1 MAKGMKTFTLKVP
14 NRELYRIVKRLDG
27 KVGPHFTSSGVALVK
42 YSPDELCED
51 VEDVRLVT
59 LGTRDRVR
67 TTHNFSPRADGR
79 TDVMIELEV
88 SLLKG
93 GNMSVDINLALWT
106 VTYMAIESAYLEGKG
121 AEFVADPAASLISS

>member
-1 MAKGMKTFTLKVP
+1 MARGMKTFTLKVP
-14 NRELYRIVKRLDG
+14 SKELYRIVKRLDD
-27 KVGPHFTSSGVALVK
+27 KVGPHFPSGNVALFK

-59 LGTRDRVR
+59 MGTKDRVR

-106 VTYMAIESAYLEGKG
+106 ITYMAIESAYLEGRG
-121 AEFVADPAASLISS
+121 VEPIPDAVAS

>member
-1 MAKGMKTFTLKVP
+1 LAKGMKTFTLKVP

-88 SLLKG
+88 SLLRG
-93 GNMSVDINLALWT
+93 GNMSVDINLALGT
-106 VTYMAIESAYLEGKG
+106 VTYLAIDAAYLEGKG

>member
-1 MAKGMKTFTLKVP
+1 MARGMKTFTLKVP
-14 NRELYRIVKRLDG
+14 NKELYRIVKRLDD
-27 KVGPHFTSSGVALVK
+27 KVGPHFPTSGVALVK

-59 LGTRDRVR
+59 MGTRDRVR

-106 VTYMAIESAYLEGKG
+106 ITYMAIESAYLEGKG
-121 AEFVADPAASLISS
+121 EGHVAAISAS

>member
-1 MAKGMKTFTLKVP
+1 M
-14 NRELYRIVKRLDG
+14 RILSG
-27 KVGPHFTSSGVALVK
+27 AIAIAALLAAGAAAAAGPGAPLIRSLT
-42 YSPDELCED
+42 ELCED

-59 LGTRDRVR
+59 MGTRDRVR

-106 VTYMAIESAYLEGKG
+106 ITYMAIESAYLEGKG
-121 AEFVADPAASLISS
+121 EGHVAATSAS